1 METIEG
7 IAKKYTLFPC
17 SKVFSLGLLKGHG
30 NLVHPAELVFIR
42 QPEYAFRFFNKP
54 LLPLFRIEMKKML
67 TKKSQ
72 SGCSVKCFF

>member
-42 QPEYAFRFFNKP
+42 QPEYTIQIF
-54 LLPLFRIEMKKML
+54 
-67 TKKSQ
+67 
-72 SGCSVKCFF
+72 